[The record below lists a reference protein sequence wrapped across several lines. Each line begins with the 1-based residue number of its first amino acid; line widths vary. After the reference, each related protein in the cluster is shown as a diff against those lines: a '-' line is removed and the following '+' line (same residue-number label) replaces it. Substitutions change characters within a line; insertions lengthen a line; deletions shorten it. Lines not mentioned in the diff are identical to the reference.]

1 MEKKKSSAIL
11 QALLYLTV
19 SVGFAVSYLFAY
31 PQYDVM
37 IFSRDVGNS
46 IADAVRESLYY
57 GNGRFLGNVLGFYFS
72 NHFVE
77 SLFFTSLMMTL
88 FTAMLNCL
96 FFDGRK
102 SCIFPIAVIIAFPAL
117 GIVREVYFM
126 LAAFCNYAVPLFFVL
141 LTCIIL
147 KQMCF
152 DGSRWLYV
160 PLALSAFCSCL
171 FSENTTVVIGCLA
184 FLILVREYIDKKK
197 ITPQSV
203 VNFVFTAA
211 GALTM
216 YLIPK
221 LMGTSEKLS
230 DYRSFVTEP
239 TALYRNVISGV
250 RAFALIANQF
260 VLVYAVISFVMLS
273 LLFRSRIAKALK
285 LLIAA
290 ILVVFPISCIFPIC
304 FASFAYR
311 YSSVY
316 IPLEIAYLAA
326 IIIVA
331 IVTKNKNL
339 IWATL
344 MTVVLLGSAVG
355 PILIVNHRGD
365 RTFFTVF
372 AIFLFYAAHLA
383 ASFGMEINS
392 GGLKKTVRIA
402 SPILFAAVCAFVFMQ
417 SVYNFDGYAFRADK
431 IAQERTVSAEISVP
445 YLPRERFA
453 AESKWGQID
462 PFIFGDELKPT
473 FTVVDADEWEYAQE
487 YEKIKSAPLKDAV
500 RYAAS
505 HWSFK
510 DPEYPE
516 KLYKEYSAKNKKS
529 IDISA

>member
-19 SVGFAVSYLFAY
+19 FVGFAVSYLFAY

-46 IADAVRESLYY
+46 IADAVGESLYY

-126 LAAFCNYAVPLFFVL
+126 LAAFCNYAVPLLFVL

-147 KQMCF
+147 KQMRLG
-152 DGSRWLYV
+152 GSRWLYV

-197 ITPQSV
+197 IMPQSI

-211 GALTM
+211 GAMTM

-221 LMGTSEKLS
+221 LTRTSEKLS

-372 AIFLFYAAHLA
+372 AIFLFYAAYLA
-383 ASFGMEINS
+383 TLFGREITTVR
-392 GGLKKTVRIA
+392 LKKSIRIA